1 MQSHKFHCQFIV
13 FQARRSNAMQPKP
26 TYWSQ
31 ENGTA
36 FQDSSVVNAYAA
48 RPPYPDAAFDIL
60 ASLLVDGPNKM
71 LDVGCGTGFVAR
83 RMVGRVARIDAVDI
97 SRKMID
103 QGRTLPNGDAASLRW
118 IIGSAESAPLDP
130 PYALITAGDSLH
142 WMEWAVALPRF
153 ATLLAP
159 GGYLAILG
167 VGQLPTSWDDE
178 LLPLIRQFST
188 IQNYHSLNLVAELES
203 RGLFQVSG
211 RQTTAPVPFTQPLDT
226 YIESFHGR
234 ASFSR
239 ERMNTHDSEAFDD
252 RVRTLVSRYSPR
264 NVTLQVV
271 TEVVWGKPLAQAQR
285 VRARSSGCGS
295 GFIGDG
301 CGT

>member
-1 MQSHKFHCQFIV
+1 
-13 FQARRSNAMQPKP
+13 MQPKP
-26 TYWSQ
+26 TFWSQ

-36 FQDSSVVNAYAA
+36 FQDTSVVSAYGA
-48 RPPYPDAAFDIL
+48 RPPYPDAVFDIL
-60 ASLLVDGPNKM
+60 AGLLVDEPNKL

-83 RMVGRVARIDAVDI
+83 RMAGRVARIDAVDI

-103 QGRTLPNGDAASLRW
+103 QGKLLPNGDAPSLRW
-118 IIGSAESAPLDP
+118 IVGSAESVPLDP

-142 WMEWAVALPRF
+142 WMEWTVVLPRF
-153 ATLLAP
+153 ATLLTP
-159 GGYLAILG
+159 NGFLAILG

-178 LLPLIRQFST
+178 LLPIIRQFST
-188 IQNYHSLNLVAELES
+188 IRDYQVVDLVTELES

-239 ERMNTHDSEAFDD
+239 ERMNVGVSEAFDD
-252 RVRTLVSRYSPR
+252 TVRALVSRYSPR
-264 NVTLQVV
+264 DVRLQVV
-271 TEVVWGKPLAQAQR
+271 TEVVWGKPLAQAQP
-285 VRARSSGCGS
+285 
-295 GFIGDG
+295 D
-301 CGT
+301 